1 MSIQSVARQQ
11 FDSYLADLRRR
22 IRGLIYARAAAVI
35 AAGVLLLSVAFVWM
49 LNRNGFVSGLAIAGR
64 VGLLLIVGLVIAGLL
79 WRPLRRLQRR
89 DGADELEHRLPEQ
102 RGRIDTYLD
111 VRRREAAGIGSAL
124 ADLLAGDALKVAE
137 AAPLNSVVS
146 NRSIIGTGAVAL
158 ISFAVLAL
166 LLAAGPS
173 FWGYGTRYLLLGS
186 ALPRVA
192 IPVRSIVV
200 SPGDVTVRR
209 NSDLAIRASLQGFT
223 PDQAQVLVRF
233 DDEQQWQRAPMQSVA
248 NSGNATWAFKLFALR
263 GPLHYYVAAGN
274 VRSAEHSVA
283 VADLPRIEH
292 VRLTYD
298 YPGWTGLPRQIEET
312 SRDIRAVAGTN
323 VQLEVFANTPL
334 ESPAIV
340 LEGETG
346 RVPLQGAANAGR
358 ITLKK
363 PGTYHIVA
371 QVANEVVPLT
381 DDYSIEIIADEK
393 PTIAIQKPGRDWRAT
408 NIEEVPVRIQAQDD
422 FRLQDVELRY
432 SVNGGDWQTRTVAS
446 AVRQATPESL
456 LRLEELGAQQTL
468 GESQQLVPGDLVSYY
483 AVAKD
488 RQTAVQTDLF
498 MVQVQPFERRFT
510 QGQGGGGAGDGG
522 AGEQGA
528 ISERQREILLATWNL
543 QRSEDKSTRS
553 RAQLEDSAKMLAEL
567 QVTLAQQA
575 RNLAERTRARGAV
588 EQDERV
594 KAFVESLDKAAVV
607 MDPAAKHLNE
617 FKLADAVPLEQ
628 QALQQLLRAESAFRD
643 VQVAMQ
649 RDNASGGGQQA
660 TVNFTEMFELEMDVD
675 KNHYETESQAA
686 KETRSD
692 ELNEAIR
699 KLKELAERQEKLA
712 QQAQHRKL
720 PQEEQRWR
728 QEQLRREAE
737 DLRRRLD
744 QMQLSQASQ
753 TKQGSAAGSS
763 QGGQSNEQ
771 LTNAVKD
778 LRNALE
784 GMRAANSND
793 QDKSGDA
800 RERSTREASRNLKQA
815 LQRIGQ
821 PDKPA
826 AGDDLE
832 QLASRTQK
840 LAKQQRDAES
850 QLYNAINDAM
860 RAGRRRGQ
868 LDANRAEQLGE
879 DREAMAGEVGAL
891 QQQLRDA
898 IHENRSKR
906 PATTQR
912 LSEAVNG
919 LENTNVAARLSR
931 SAQEVQYGR
940 AREAAAGDGIITE
953 ALENLERDLNETVR
967 MAAKEG
973 EKAGEAATPE
983 ALLAQIN
990 ELRRALQDA
999 QGTEDG
1005 QPGSEG
1011 QSRSNPAPSGSSNG
1025 SSNNF
1030 TVGTQRLGNTA
1041 LENGAGRYR
1050 EAKQVAERVRDL
1062 ANRLNAGPLDK
1073 AEIAALQ
1080 RMAHELRSLAGNPMA
1095 EQAAAMAKLI
1105 DRIELATLAAA
1116 EKSHDGAPPHTSA
1129 AASDTPQYREA
1140 VAEYYRRLG
1149 GE

>member
-1 MSIQSVARQQ
+1 MSIQSGARQQ
-11 FDSYLADLRRR
+11 LDSYLADLRRR
-22 IRGLIYARAAAVI
+22 IRSRIYVRAAAVTVT
-35 AAGVLLLSVAFVWM
+35 GVLLLSVAFVWM
-49 LNRNGFVSGLAIAGR
+49 LNRNGFFPGLAIAGR
-64 VGLLLIVGLVIAGLL
+64 VGLLLIVGLVTAGLL

-89 DGADELEHRLPEQ
+89 DGADELEQRLPAQ
-102 RGRIDTYLD
+102 SGRIDTYLD
-111 VRRREAAGIGSAL
+111 VRRREAAGIGSPL
-124 ADLLAGDALKVAE
+124 ADLLAGDALKVAQ
-137 AAPLNSVVS
+137 AAPPDSVVS
-146 NRSIIGTGAVAL
+146 SRSIIGAGAVAL
-158 ISFAVLAL
+158 IAFAALAL

-173 FWGYGTRYLLLGS
+173 YWGYGTRHLLLGS

-192 IPVRSIVV
+192 VPVRGIVV

-209 NSDLAIRASLQGFT
+209 NSDLAIRASLQGFA

-233 DDEQQWQRAPMQSVA
+233 DDEQQWQRAPMQPVV
-248 NSGNATWAFKLFALR
+248 NSGNAAWEFKLFALR

-274 VRSAEHSVA
+274 SRSAEHSVA

-298 YPGWTGLPRQIEET
+298 YPGWTGLPRQTEET

-323 VQLEVFANTPL
+323 VQLEVFANAPL
-334 ESPAIV
+334 QSPAIV

-346 RVPLQGAANAGR
+346 VIPLQGAANAGR
-358 ITLKK
+358 IILKK

-381 DDYSIEIIADEK
+381 DDYSIEIVADEK

-446 AVRQATPESL
+446 GIRQANPESL
-456 LRLEELGAQQTL
+456 LRLEELGAQQPHSD
-468 GESQQLVPGDLVSYY
+468 SQQLVPGDLVSYY

-488 RQTAVQTDLF
+488 RQTSVQTDLF

-543 QRSEDKSTRS
+543 QRSEDKTTRS

-617 FKLADAVPLEQ
+617 LKLADAVPLEQ

-649 RDNASGGGQQA
+649 RNNASGGGQQA
-660 TVNFTEMFELEMDVD
+660 AVNFTEMFELEMDVD
-675 KNHYETESQAA
+675 KNHYETESQVA
-686 KETRSD
+686 KETRGE

-699 KLKELAERQEKLA
+699 KLKELAEGQEKLA
-712 QQAQHRKL
+712 QQAQHQNL

-728 QEQLRREAE
+728 QERLRREAE

-744 QMQLSQASQ
+744 QMQQSQASQ
-753 TKQGSAAGSS
+753 TKQASAAGSS
-763 QGGQSNEQ
+763 QGESGEQ
-771 LTNAVKD
+771 LSSAVND

-784 GMRAANSND
+784 GMRAANSID
-793 QDKSGDA
+793 QDKSGGT
-800 RERSTREASRNLKQA
+800 RERSAREASRNLKQA
-815 LQRIGQ
+815 LQRIAQ
-821 PDKPA
+821 PKNA
-826 AGDDLE
+826 GAGDDLE
-832 QLASRTQK
+832 KLASRTQK

-850 QLYNAINDAM
+850 NLYNAINDAM

-868 LDANRAEQLGE
+868 LDANRAEQLSE
-879 DREAMAGEVGAL
+879 DREAMADEVGAL

-906 PATTQR
+906 PAAAQR

-919 LENTNVAARLSR
+919 LENANVAARLSR

-940 AREAAAGDGIITE
+940 AREAAAGDGIVTE

-967 MAAKEG
+967 MAAREA
-973 EKAGEAATPE
+973 EKSGEAATPE
-983 ALLAQIN
+983 ALLAQMN
-990 ELRRALQDA
+990 ELRRALQEGRGTL
-999 QGTEDG
+999 GTE
-1005 QPGSEG
+1005 
-1011 QSRSNPAPSGSSNG
+1011 
-1025 SSNNF
+1025 
-1030 TVGTQRLGNTA
+1030 RLGNTA

-1050 EAKQVAERVRDL
+1050 EAEQVAERVRDL

-1073 AEIAALQ
+1073 TEIAALQ

-1095 EQAAAMAKLI
+1095 AHAAAMAKLI

-1116 EKSHDGAPPHTSA
+1116 EKLHDGAPAHASA

-1149 GE
+1149 AE